1 MSTCDSPITGV
12 IVATLGVD
20 YNFIIILLICIFVLI
35 LLVIAIVFYR
45 KKRNYEEVK
54 GELGDDVRENII
66 NYSDEGGGEG
76 DQTGYDLSV
85 LMKPANGPTYGD
97 KIPMD
102 SLQPLGRSKIFT
114 QNDILMHLINYI
126 FIN

>member
-1 MSTCDSPITGV
+1 
-12 IVATLGVD
+12 VD
-20 YNFIIILLICIFVLI
+20 YNFIIILVICVLVLLLLI
-35 LLVIAIVFYR
+35 IAIVFYR

-54 GELGDDVRENII
+54 GELGDDVRETII

-85 LMKPANGPTYGD
+85 LMKPANGTAYLGSPTD

-102 SLQPLGRSKIFT
+102 NLHPVGRSEFSRVKSIMTVF
-114 QNDILMHLINYI
+114 
-126 FIN
+126 